1 MHAMTKL
8 DKAKARLSAAL
19 DSLETSIEEERAAT
33 REAGNSMAELAL
45 LKAERERLFAR
56 IAALEEESRVLAG
69 LTEEV
74 EGRLDGA
81 IAEIRAVLGQN

>member
-1 MHAMTKL
+1 MTKL
-8 DKAKARLSAAL
+8 NEAKARLSAAL

>member
-1 MHAMTKL
+1 MTKL
-8 DKAKARLSAAL
+8 EEAKARLSAAL
-19 DSLETSIEEERAAT
+19 DFLEISIDQERAGA
-33 REAGNSMAELAL
+33 RESGNSMAELAL

-74 EGRLDGA
+74 EDRLDGA
-81 IAEIRAVLGQN
+81 IAEIREVLGQN

>member
-8 DKAKARLSAAL
+8 DEAKARLSAAL
-19 DSLETSIEEERAAT
+19 DSLETSIEQERSAT
-33 REAGNSMAELAL
+33 RESGNSMAELAL

-74 EGRLDGA
+74 EDRLDGA
-81 IAEIRAVLGQN
+81 IAEIREVLGQN

>member
-1 MHAMTKL
+1 MYAMTKL
-8 DKAKARLSAAL
+8 NEAKARLSAAL